1 MTDLK
6 LRIIGTLNQ
15 GATVAELNRALKTIE
30 KKAKKID
37 IRINTK
43 FDNKAINNIQKQ
55 LIAIQKNVAS
65 NRSKII
71 SENDVKNAANVYK
84 NVEEAVK
91 AYSKLGT
98 VKTTQTFNP
107 QNTKE
112 VQKFTL
118 AVTNAVGQIEKYNFA
133 LRNGTY
139 LQTGKKV
146 TDNTQVQK
154 EKQLQQEEKINNTI
168 NQRKQKLQEELELYK
183 RIANLQYNKVTS
195 SGKVISPDQQSAL
208 DRYIT
213 SVNSLNRQ
221 SPNISSQMRNLQL
234 DFRNVNQSIQ
244 QANTHVNTFGNGL
257 QTSLARGMAL
267 GALYSG
273 IYGVANGFKEMAKNV
288 VTVDSAMTDLRRVMD
303 LPEYKFNEMLRE
315 TIDLSNELANKVP
328 DVLAIQ
334 QKYGQAGFTGTDLTN
349 LTKTTQVLQNI
360 SDLSADDAVNTLL
373 SSAINFSVPFDR
385 VMDISDKLNEVD

>member
-98 VKTTQTFNP
+98 VKTTQMFNP

>member
-1 MTDLK
+1 MSDLK
-6 LRIIGTLNQ
+6 IRIIGTLNQ
-15 GATVAELNRALKTIE
+15 GATIAEINRALKTIE

-55 LIAIQKNVAS
+55 LNAIQKNVTS
-65 NRSKII
+65 KQSKII
-71 SENDVKNAANVYK
+71 SNNDIKNSATVYK

-133 LRNGTY
+133 LKNGTY
-139 LQTGKKV
+139 SQTGKKV
-146 TDNTQVQK
+146 TDNTQAQK

-183 RIANLQYNKVTS
+183 RIANLQYNKATS
-195 SGKVISPDQQSAL
+195 SGKVISSDQQAAL
-208 DRYIT
+208 DRYIA

-221 SPNISSQMRNLQL
+221 SPNVSSQMRNLQL

-244 QANTHVNTFGNGL
+244 QANAHVNTFGSGL

-273 IYGVANGFKEMAKNV
+273 IYGLANGFKTMAQNV

-303 LPEYKFNEMLRE
+303 LPEYKFNDLLRE
-315 TIDLSNELANKVP
+315 TIDLSNELANKVT
-328 DVLAIQ
+328 DVFSIQ

-373 SSAINFSVPFDR
+373 SSAINFDVPFDR